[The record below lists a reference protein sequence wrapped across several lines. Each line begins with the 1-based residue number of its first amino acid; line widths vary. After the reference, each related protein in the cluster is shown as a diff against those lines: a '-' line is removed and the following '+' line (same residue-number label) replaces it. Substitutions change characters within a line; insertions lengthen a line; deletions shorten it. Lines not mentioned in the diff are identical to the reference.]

1 MFILKANY
9 NYNFIITV
17 TCRCEYNCDYKK
29 DGFYSDEDFCHIYWR
44 CNYGVAEEYECPA
57 GTAWNHIE
65 GRCDWLDNV
74 DCTRAEK
81 PKSEDDEGG
90 NGGDDEES
98 VEQTTRKSKKAKN
111 KVAHETTTMSPVEED
126 MDMENADNKIGRY
139 I

>member
-1 MFILKANY
+1 MFFSLKKA
-9 NYNFIITV
+9 V
-17 TCRCEYNCDYKK
+17 SQCEYNCDYKK

-81 PKSEDDEGG
+81 AKSSDDDDDESSEGG
-90 NGGDDEES
+90 NTKRKGSDDDEEE
-98 VEQTTRKSKKAKN
+98 VMETTRKAKKGKAKQH
-111 KVAHETTTMSPVEED
+111 VETTTMSSLEED
-126 MDMENADNKIGRY
+126 MDTENADNKIG
-139 I
+139 